1 MSTDKGDPFMISGR
15 LQVARQRAIVLGA
28 WFAALFFDLA
38 PAHAQD
44 AVQVDPKHY
53 KVEFENDQVRV
64 LRAVY
69 GPREKSTMH
78 AHPEAV
84 AVYLTDGHIRI
95 TLPDG
100 RTGEP
105 FVKAGQTMWHGAS
118 AHTIENLGDTP
129 FELVLTEFKTPP
141 TAEK

>member
-1 MSTDKGDPFMISGR
+1 MTSGR
-15 LQVARQRAIVLGA
+15 LYVARQRAIILGA
-28 WFAALFFDLA
+28 SFAALFFNSMSA
-38 PAHAQD
+38 RAQD
-44 AVQVDPKHY
+44 AVQIDSKHY
-53 KVEFENDQVRV
+53 KVEFENDQLRV

-69 GPREKSTMH
+69 GPHEKSTMH

-118 AHTIENLGDTP
+118 AHMIENLGDTP
-129 FELVLTEFKTPP
+129 FELVLTEFKATP
-141 TAEK
+141 TVEK